1 MSKSFKSLFPELN
14 IRLLSIEL
22 ASPIILFIILHC
34 LISRSFDTL
43 YAHHLPT
50 LYMFICYQSA
60 ITVNFAFDG
69 ISQNKPNRIP
79 LIRTLPDPQKAVK
92 AAVTEL
98 VMSIIAVICIYCVI
112 AVLFPAL
119 FESVIP
125 EPPKMIPIMIFCT
138 LIFFGI
144 YLSICTFTSSYA
156 VLIITFVFSVI
167 TEIPMIIAENSDEY
181 YTPMLIATAIL
192 AAISVIGGTAV
203 SLSNIGR
210 RVQHD

>member
-14 IRLLSIEL
+14 VRLLTIEL
-22 ASPIILFIILHC
+22 AAPIILFIILHC

-43 YAHHLPT
+43 DAHHLPT
-50 LYMFICYQSA
+50 LFMFICYQSA

-79 LIRTLPDPQKAVK
+79 LIRTLPNPQKAVRS
-92 AAVTEL
+92 AIIEL
-98 VMSIIAVICIYCVI
+98 VLSIIAIICIYCVI

-125 EPPKMIPIMIFCT
+125 EPPKMIPVMIFCT
-138 LIFFGI
+138 MIFFGI

-167 TEIPMIIAENSDEY
+167 TEIPMIIAENNEY

-203 SLSNIGR
+203 SMTNIGR
-210 RVQHD
+210 RVLHD

>member
-22 ASPIILFIILHC
+22 ASPIILFVILHF
-34 LISRSFDTL
+34 IMSKSFDTL
-43 YAHHLPT
+43 DAHHLPT

-60 ITVNFAFDG
+60 ITINIAFDG

-79 LIRTLPDPQKAVK
+79 LIRTLPDPQKTVRSAII
-92 AAVTEL
+92 EL
-98 VMSIIAVICIYCVI
+98 VMLIIAVICIYCVI

-125 EPPKMIPIMIFCT
+125 ETPKMIPIMIFCT

-144 YLSICTFTSSYA
+144 YLSICTFTNSYA
-156 VLIITFVFSVI
+156 ALIITFVCSVI
-167 TEIPMIIAENSDEY
+167 TEIPMIIAETDEY

-192 AAISVIGGTAV
+192 AAISVIGSTAF
-203 SLSNIGR
+203 SIKNIGR

>member
-1 MSKSFKSLFPELN
+1 MSKSFKSLFPDLN

-22 ASPIILFIILHC
+22 VAPFILFIILHF
-34 LISRSFDTL
+34 LMSKSFDSL
-43 YAHHLPT
+43 DENHIST

-79 LIRTLPDPQKAVK
+79 LIRTLPHPQKNVRNAII
-92 AAVTEL
+92 EL
-98 VMSIIAVICIYCVI
+98 VFSIIAVICFYCVI

-125 EPPKMIPIMIFCT
+125 EPPRMIPVMIFCT

-156 VLIITFVFSVI
+156 ALLITFIFNAV
-167 TEIPMIIAENSDEY
+167 TEIPLLIAETDEY
-181 YTPMLIATAIL
+181 YTPMLITTAIL

-210 RVQHD
+210 RVLHD

>member
-1 MSKSFKSLFPELN
+1 MSKSFKSLFPDIN
-14 IRLLSIEL
+14 IRLLTIEL
-22 ASPIILFIILHC
+22 ASPFILFIILHC
-34 LISRSFDTL
+34 LISRFFDTL
-43 YAHHLPT
+43 DAHHLPT

-79 LIRTLPDPQKAVK
+79 LIRTLPDPQKTVRSAII
-92 AAVTEL
+92 EL
-98 VMSIIAVICIYCVI
+98 VMSIISVICIYCVI

-125 EPPKMIPIMIFCT
+125 EPPKMIPVMIFCT

-144 YLSICTFTSSYA
+144 YLSICTFTNSYA
-156 VLIITFVFSVI
+156 ALFITFVCSVI
-167 TEIPMIIAENSDEY
+167 TEIPMIIAEDKEY

>member
-1 MSKSFKSLFPELN
+1 MNKIFKSLFPEVN
-14 IRLLSIEL
+14 IILLSIEL

-34 LISRSFDTL
+34 LISRSFDTSD
-43 YAHHLPT
+43 AHHLST

-60 ITVNFAFDG
+60 ITLNFAFDG

-79 LIRTLPDPQKAVK
+79 LIRTLPDPPKTVRSAII
-92 AAVTEL
+92 EL
-98 VMSIIAVICIYCVI
+98 VMLIIAVICIYCVI

-125 EPPKMIPIMIFCT
+125 EPPKMIPVMIFCT

-167 TEIPMIIAENSDEY
+167 TEIPMIIAEDKEY

>member
-1 MSKSFKSLFPELN
+1 MSKSFKSLFPDLN
-14 IRLLSIEL
+14 IRLLTIEL
-22 ASPIILFIILHC
+22 AAPFILFIILHF
-34 LISRSFDTL
+34 LMSKSFDSL
-43 YAHHLPT
+43 DENHLPT

-79 LIRTLPDPQKAVK
+79 LIRTLPDPKKAVRS
-92 AAVTEL
+92 AIIEL
-98 VMSIIAVICIYCVI
+98 VMSIITVICIYCVI
-112 AVLFPAL
+112 AVLFPSL

-125 EPPKMIPIMIFCT
+125 EPPKMIPVMIFCT

-144 YLSICTFTSSYA
+144 YMSICTFTNSYA
-156 VLIITFVFSVI
+156 ALLITFIFSAV
-167 TEIPMIIAENSDEY
+167 TEIPLLIAETDEY

-192 AAISVIGGTAV
+192 AAISVIGGTAF
-203 SLSNIGR
+203 SMKNIGR